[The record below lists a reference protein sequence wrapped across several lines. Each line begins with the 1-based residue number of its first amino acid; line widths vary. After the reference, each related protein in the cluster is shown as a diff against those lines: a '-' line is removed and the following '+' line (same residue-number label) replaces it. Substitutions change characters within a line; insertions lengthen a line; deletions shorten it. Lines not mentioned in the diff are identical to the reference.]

1 MAARR
6 QRAGAPGRPLRV
18 YVDTSVFGGVHD
30 DEFRAPSERFFAAV
44 RGGAFTL
51 LMSEALVVEI
61 SSAPALVQAT
71 FEAHRAHMEALET
84 TPEATALAEA
94 YLAARVVPAASRVD
108 ALHVALASIAGADAV
123 VSWNFKHLVQ
133 LRRIRGF
140 HAVNVLRGYPLIEI
154 RSPREV
160 IDDEEV

>member
-1 MAARR
+1 VVARR
-6 QRAGAPGRPLRV
+6 QRAGVPRRPLRA

-30 DEFRAPSERFFAAV
+30 KEFRAPSERFFAAV

-51 LMSEALVVEI
+51 LVSEALVVEI
-61 SSAPALVQAT
+61 ASAPQAVQAT

-84 TPEATALAEA
+84 TAEAASLAEA
-94 YLAARVVPAASRVD
+94 YLAAKVVPAASRVD

-154 RSPREV
+154 RSPLEV
-160 IDDEEV
+160 IDEEA

>member
-1 MAARR
+1 MATGRH
-6 QRAGAPGRPLRV
+6 RAGAPAGPLRV

-30 DEFRAPSERFFAAV
+30 DEFRAPSMRFFAAV
-44 RGGAFTL
+44 RRRFFTL
-51 LMSEALVVEI
+51 LVSEALVVEI
-61 SSAPALVQAT
+61 SNSPAVVQAT

-84 TPEATALAEA
+84 TVAATELAEA
-94 YLAARVVPAASRVD
+94 YLAARVVPAVSRVD
-108 ALHVALASIAGADAV
+108 ALHVALASIARADAL

-154 RSPREV
+154 RSPVEV
-160 IDDEEV
+160 IDDET

>member
-6 QRAGAPGRPLRV
+6 PRAVGRPLRV

-30 DEFRAPSERFFAAV
+30 DEFREPSERFFRAV
-44 RGGAFTL
+44 REGTFAVL
-51 LMSEALVVEI
+51 VSEALIVEI
-61 SSAPALVQAT
+61 SAAPAIVQAT
-71 FEAHRAHMEALET
+71 FEAQRAHMEAVET
-84 TPEATALAEA
+84 TAEAVALAEA

-108 ALHVALASIAGADAV
+108 ALHVALASVARADAV

-154 RSPREV
+154 RSPLEV
-160 IDDEEV
+160 IDDEEA

>member
-6 QRAGAPGRPLRV
+6 RRAAGRPLRV

-44 RGGAFTL
+44 REGAFVVL
-51 LMSEALVVEI
+51 VSEALVVEI
-61 SSAPALVQAT
+61 SSAPAIVQAT
-71 FEAHRAHMEALET
+71 FAAHRARMEAVET
-84 TPEATALAEA
+84 TTEAAALAEA
-94 YLAARVVPAASRVD
+94 YLAARVVPTASRVD
-108 ALHVALASIAGADAV
+108 ALHVALASVARADAV

-154 RSPREV
+154 RSPLEV
-160 IDDEEV
+160 IDEEEA

>member
-1 MAARR
+1 L
-6 QRAGAPGRPLRV
+6 LRL

-30 DEFRAPSERFFAAV
+30 EEFRAPSERFFAAV
-44 RGGAFTL
+44 RGGTFTL
-51 LMSEALVVEI
+51 LVSEALVVEI
-61 SSAPALVQAT
+61 ASAPAVVQAT

-84 TPEATALAEA
+84 TAEAVALAEA
-94 YLAARVVPAASRVD
+94 YLAAKVVPAASRVD

-154 RSPREV
+154 RSPLEV
-160 IDDEEV
+160 IDDEEA

>member
-6 QRAGAPGRPLRV
+6 TRAAGRPLRV

-30 DEFRAPSERFFAAV
+30 EEFRAPSERFFAFV
-44 RGGAFTL
+44 RAGAFTIL
-51 LMSEALVVEI
+51 VSDALVVEI
-61 SSAPALVQAT
+61 SSAPRVVQVT
-71 FEAHRAHMEALET
+71 FDAHRDYMEALET
-84 TPEATALAEA
+84 TAEAAALAQA

-108 ALHVALASIAGADAV
+108 ALHVALASVARADV
-123 VSWNFKHLVQ
+123 LVSWNFQHLVQ

-140 HAVNVLRGYPLIEI
+140 HAVNVLRGYPLLEI

-160 IDDEEV
+160 IDEEA

>member
-1 MAARR
+1 VATRHPRPA
-6 QRAGAPGRPLRV
+6 GRPLRV

-44 RGGAFTL
+44 RESAFVIL
-51 LMSEALVVEI
+51 VSEVLVLEI
-61 SSAPALVQAT
+61 SSAPAVVQAT

-84 TPEATALAEA
+84 TAEAAALAEA
-94 YLAARVVPAASRVD
+94 YLSAQVLPAASRVD
-108 ALHVALASIAGADAV
+108 AFHVALASVARADAV

-154 RSPREV
+154 RSPLEV
-160 IDDEEV
+160 IDDET

>member
-1 MAARR
+1 MAVRR
-6 QRAGAPGRPLRV
+6 LEVVRRPLRV

-44 RGGAFTL
+44 RSGLFVVL
-51 LMSEALVVEI
+51 VSEALAVEI
-61 SSAPALVQAT
+61 ASAPAVVQVT

-84 TPEATALAEA
+84 TAEAAALAEA
-94 YLAARVVPAASRVD
+94 YLAARVVPAASHVD
-108 ALHVALASIAGADAV
+108 ALHVALASVARADAV

-133 LRRIRGF
+133 LRRIRAF

-154 RSPREV
+154 RSPLEV
-160 IDDEEV
+160 IDDETA